1 MFNLQAKEDM
11 TLGSLLDS
19 PGGSALRGPGAPQ
32 GGVPPDTFMTET
44 PAPRVTRSGAKG
56 GSTPEGERG
65 ASARQAPPDNHT
77 KVSSRG

>member
-1 MFNLQAKEDM
+1 MFNLQAKKDL
-11 TLGSLLDS
+11 TPGSLLDR
-19 PGGSALRGPGAPQ
+19 PGGSARRGPGAPPR
-32 GGVPPDTFMTET
+32 GVTLDTFMTET